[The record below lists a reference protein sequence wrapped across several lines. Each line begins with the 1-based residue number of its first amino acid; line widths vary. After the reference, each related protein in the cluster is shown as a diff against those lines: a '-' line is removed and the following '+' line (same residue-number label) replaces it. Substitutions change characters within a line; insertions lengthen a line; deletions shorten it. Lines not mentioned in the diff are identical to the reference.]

1 MSGKTELEQSLVRV
15 PVDGGELAVGIFG
28 PSDHGAPTVLAA
40 HGITASHRSWLAVA
54 ERLPGVRIVAPDL
67 RGRGRSN
74 RLPGPFGMRRYAD
87 DLDRV
92 LDHLGIDRALGVGHS
107 MGAFVVTTLAA
118 RAPERLPSLVLVDGG
133 LPLDPPEG
141 VDPEAALPASM
152 LGPAAA
158 RLTMTFDTREAYR
171 EFWAQHPAFP
181 STLTPELLDYIDYD
195 LDGEPPTHPSASVEA
210 VVADQPEVFGPRWYR
225 DALRSLR
232 VPVTVLRSPLGLL
245 AEPPG
250 LYPPGALEQAR
261 ELVPQ
266 LRIVEVDDVNHYTI
280 VMGEHGAETVAAE
293 IRAALAELA

>member
-1 MSGKTELEQSLVRV
+1 MSGIAELEQGLVRV
-15 PVDGGELAVGIFG
+15 PVDGGELAVGLFG
-28 PSDHGAPTVLAA
+28 PTDASAPTVIAA

-74 RLPGPFGMRRYAD
+74 ALPGPFGMRRHAD
-87 DLDRV
+87 DLERV

-107 MGAFVVTTLAA
+107 MGAFAMATLAA
-118 RAPERLPSLVLVDGG
+118 RAPGRVPSLVLVDGG
-133 LPLDPPEG
+133 LPLAAPEG
-141 VDPEAALPASM
+141 VDPEGPLPASL

-158 RLTMTFDTREAYR
+158 RLTMTFHSRDAYR
-171 EFWAQHPAFP
+171 DFWAQHPAFP
-181 STLTPELLDYIDYD
+181 AVLTPELLDYVDYD
-195 LDGEPPTHPSASVEA
+195 LDGEPPASPSASVEA
-210 VVADQPEVFGPRWYR
+210 VAVDQPEVFGPGWYR

-232 VPVTVLRSPLGLL
+232 VPVTVLRAPLGLL

-266 LRIVEVDDVNHYTI
+266 LRIVEVHDVNHYTI
-280 VMGEHGAETVAAE
+280 VMGDHGAQTVADE
-293 IRAALAELA
+293 IRGALAGLP